1 MARRRPPPTGAFIT
15 LEGGEGSGK
24 STQAATLAR
33 LLKDAGYRVT
43 LTREPGGTEL
53 GRTLHRIFQR
63 QKRQLAVSTA
73 AELLLFE
80 AARAQHVAEVIR
92 PGLAQGLIVVCDR
105 FSDSS
110 LAYQGYGRGLDLDEV
125 AAANRLA
132 SGGLVPDLTLLLDL
146 PPEVGLARKGQE
158 RDGDSIG
165 SESLEF
171 HRRVREGYL
180 ALARLEPRR
189 IVVLDA
195 TAPEAETTEAAW
207 NLVQRLLAGRKEK
220 QQRPRSPRAV
230 NRGSPHPPSGQVT

>member
-24 STQAATLAR
+24 STQAAALAR
-33 LLKDAGYRVT
+33 LLKDAGYDVT
-43 LTREPGGTEL
+43 LTREPGGTQL
-53 GRTLHRIFQR
+53 GRLLHSVFQAG
-63 QKRQLAVSTA
+63 KRPVVSPA

-92 PGLAQGLIVVCDR
+92 PALAQGQIVVCDR
-105 FSDSS
+105 FTDSS

-158 RDGDSIG
+158 GDGDSIG
-165 SESLEF
+165 SESLAF
-171 HRRVREGYL
+171 HQRVRDGYL
-180 ALARLEPRR
+180 ALARRDPAR
-189 IVVLDA
+189 IVVLEA
-195 TAPEAETTEAAW
+195 TAPEAETTRAAW
-207 NLVQRLLAGRKEK
+207 DEVQRLLAGRKE
-220 QQRPRSPRAV
+220 
-230 NRGSPHPPSGQVT
+230 